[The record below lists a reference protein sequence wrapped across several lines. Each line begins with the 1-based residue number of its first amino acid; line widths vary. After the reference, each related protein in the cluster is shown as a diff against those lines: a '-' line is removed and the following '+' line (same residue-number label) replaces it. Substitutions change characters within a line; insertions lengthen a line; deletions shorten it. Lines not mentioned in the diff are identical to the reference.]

1 MEHLNKIVS
10 IKVFENKKFK
20 LLKINNTAEEWLY
33 GKMDI
38 YRNEPN
44 QYTLY
49 MIDWLIDL
57 TSQQLNIKE
66 NRDRNEISKFLENML
81 MMKSFK

>member
-1 MEHLNKIVS
+1 ME
-10 IKVFENKKFK
+10 
-20 LLKINNTAEEWLY
+20 
-33 GKMDI
+33 I

-57 TSQQLNIKE
+57 TSQQLNKE